1 MSAVLSFPTGVLSAS
16 EVRELADS
24 WRAALE
30 GLARH
35 VTTPGAGGLTPSDLP
50 LVKVDQHDIER
61 WEKRYPGLADVW
73 PLTPLQSGLLYHAAL
88 AGSSFDAYQVQLVL
102 HLGGNVEAD
111 RMRAAGQ
118 ALLDRHTS
126 LRTAFLTA
134 DDGEPV
140 QLVVDGV
147 VLPWQEIDLSTLR
160 DDISLALDRFLA
172 EDLDHHF
179 ALDTPP
185 LLRLTL
191 IRTGPERA
199 ELILTSHHLL
209 FDGWSL
215 PVLMTELLRLYATS
229 GDPAALP
236 RPRDFRQFLAW
247 LSGRDQEASTRAWA
261 DELDGVEE
269 PCLLASALT
278 APATPPGPDGRIGRL
293 DVPLSV
299 EDAIVVSRRAAELGV
314 TVNTLLQ
321 GAWGL
326 LLAQLTGRQDVVFGT
341 TVSGRPPEVAGS
353 DTMVGLFVN
362 TVPTR
367 VRFSPSDTVADLV
380 TGLQRRQTAL
390 LEHHHHGLTDLHR
403 LAGLDVLFDTLVA
416 YESYPVDRA
425 GISDAHTAAGVRV
438 TGIRPFTVTHYPLT
452 VIAAADPHL
461 RLHFQYQQNLIT
473 QDAAEDLA
481 ARFAHVLRGLTAEP
495 GTRLAGLDLLLPGER
510 DVLVRAFNDTSV
522 PLPELTVPELTA
534 RQARLTPEATA
545 VTDERGSLTY
555 RELETRANKL
565 AHALID
571 RGAGPESVVAVALP
585 RSAELVVV
593 ILGVLKSG
601 AAYLPLDPDFPQA
614 RLDHIL
620 SDARPLLILT
630 DGATSQTLPCPE
642 IPRLPVETL
651 TGSADSDPGRRT
663 RPDNAAYLMY
673 TSGSSGTPK
682 GVVITHG
689 NVVNG
694 VAGLVDS
701 IGTPPGGRTLA
712 GTSISFDVSVFEMFT
727 TLSTGGTVE
736 VVRDVLVLGERER
749 WDGSVLST
757 VPSAFAEL
765 AERLEGRVTADAVVF
780 AGEGLSAGLADRAR
794 DVLPGAHVVNAY
806 GQSETFYATTFTVPD
821 NCDLPAEAG
830 VPIGVPL
837 GNVRV
842 YVLGPGLAPVP
853 RGVRGELYVAG
864 ACMGRGYA
872 GRPDLTAE
880 RFVPDP
886 FGPPGSRM
894 YRTGDLGRH
903 TADGQLE
910 YAGRVDAQVKV
921 RGFRME
927 PAEVEAALA
936 EHPAVGQVVVIAI
949 GSGAGYR
956 LVAYVI
962 PSGETSSQDIRAFAE
977 TRLPSYMVPS
987 AVVLVDRFPLTPSG
1001 KLDRRALPEPEVTG
1015 TTYRAPRTRGED
1027 VLADLFAEVLELPRV
1042 GVDDDFFASGGHSLL
1057 ATRLVGRIRAEL
1069 GVEVPIRAVLETPT
1083 VARLATRLREDTRV
1097 RPPLTRVTRPER
1109 IPLSYAQRRM
1119 WFIDRFEGPSAT
1131 YNLPL
1136 AVRLH
1141 GALDVSAL
1149 GSAIVDVITRHESL
1163 RTLITEDD
1171 TGTAYQNVLP
1181 AEQVMPD
1188 IPVLTV
1194 TADAVPPLIA
1204 ELAAHEFD
1212 LYTELPIRVRLLRL
1226 APDEHVLVLVLHH
1239 IAADGASAAPL
1250 TRDLSTAYAARS
1262 GGQAPQWAQLP
1273 VQYADYTLWHA
1284 RLLGDEDDPDG
1295 LLAEQT
1301 GYWRTE
1307 LADVPVPI
1315 HLPTDRPRPPVASHR
1330 GDRVDFSIDPELMS
1344 AVDAL
1349 ALSNGATAAMV
1360 LQTALAV
1367 LLHQLGAGEDI
1378 TIGSPIAG
1386 RTDEVAADL
1395 VGFFVNTWVLRVGL
1409 SGNPAFSG
1417 LLQQVRGK
1425 ALAAYDNQ
1433 DAPFERLV
1441 ELLNP
1446 DRSTAYHPLFQIMF
1460 AWQNTAPVELDLPG
1474 LRMTAEQI
1482 PPLTAKFDLL
1492 VNLAPDAAG
1501 GASGAI
1507 EYATD
1512 LNDRES
1518 VERFG
1523 ERFLR
1528 VLRRI
1533 TADPETRIATVDV
1546 LHDSERDRLLRA
1558 VNDTSAPLP
1567 EATVTDLFERQAAA
1581 TPTTTAL
1588 VCGDTELTYQ
1598 QLRTRAVGLAG
1609 ALTRSGVGPETLVA
1623 IALPRTPDLVVAV
1636 LAVLMA
1642 GGAYVPVDPA
1652 HPSRRLGHVLDD
1664 AQPHLV
1670 LTDATAESTLPL
1682 DGFPTLRLDEAGEA
1696 PYRSPVRTR
1705 PDNLAYLMYT
1715 SGTTGL
1721 PKGVGITHE
1730 ALVNGVLALVR
1741 TVGVT
1746 HRTRMLAGT
1755 SINFDVSLF
1764 ELLTT
1769 LCAGGTVELVRDA
1782 LVLGE
1787 RDGWHGGVLSAVP
1800 SVLAGLVDDLAES
1813 IEADAVVLA
1822 GEALPSGLVRRIRA
1836 ALPGTRLI
1844 NAYGQSESFYASA
1857 YVATEDDETRPSGVV
1872 PVGTP
1877 LTNMRMYV
1885 LGSGLTPV
1893 PPGVVGELYVGG
1905 IVGRGYR
1912 ARPGLTAERFVPDP
1926 FGPPGTR
1933 MYRTGDLARLT
1944 ADGDAEVVGRADTQ
1958 VKVRGF
1964 RIEPAEVESLLT
1976 GHPGVAQAV
1985 VVVHE
1990 EPRGGRR
1997 LVGYVVPTGHG
2008 ALEDDVDLT
2017 LGLSVTELRG
2027 YLSARLPDYMVPAAF
2042 VLLDRL
2048 PLNTNGK
2055 LDRAALPEPEPAS
2068 VAYRA
2073 PASAPEQVLAAIYA
2087 EVLGLDRVG
2096 VDEDFFAL
2104 GGDSIRSIQ
2113 VVARARTRGVSVTPR
2128 QVFEHRTVA
2137 ELARA
2142 GLVQSEEGERPALA
2156 ELPGGAVG
2164 WMPLLPMARY
2174 LLELGGHHERYA
2186 MSTVLD
2192 LPKGIT
2198 EEGLA
2203 AVLTAVVDRH
2213 DALRSVLTAGPAP
2226 GMVVGAPGAVDPRTW
2241 TRVVDWDGS
2250 DGWEERVAA
2259 ELDSAAARLAPTK
2272 GVMAQ
2277 FVWLR
2282 PQAGPGCLLV
2292 VVHHLVVDGVSWRVL
2307 LGDLALAWGVVRGG
2321 GVPALPVGGT
2331 SVRRWSH
2338 ALVQEAL
2345 GGERVGELGWWR
2357 GVLAGPDVLVGRR
2370 VVDPGVDVMSTVDSV
2385 RVELSVGVT
2394 DALVRGLPGVYRCGV
2409 VDGLVAGLVVAV
2421 RGWRGSGDGSVVLRL
2436 EGHGREE
2443 QVVPGADLSRSVGW
2457 FTSMFPVRLE
2467 VGGFD
2472 VGEVVAGGGAAGGLV
2487 KSVKEQL
2494 AAVPDKG
2501 LGYGL
2506 LRFLNPETAKVL
2518 AGLPMGQI
2526 TFNYLGDL
2534 VSEAGADPGD
2544 GAWAQAPEGGGLRAW
2559 PAPDMPVMSAL
2570 DVSVAVTGEEPR
2582 LSAVLSFPTG
2592 VLSASEVRELA
2603 DSWRAALEGLARHVT
2618 TPGAGGLTPSDLP
2631 LVKVDQHDIERWEK
2645 RYPGLADV

>member
-1 MSAVLSFPTGVLSAS
+1 
-16 EVRELADS
+16 
-24 WRAALE
+24 
-30 GLARH
+30 
-35 VTTPGAGGLTPSDLP
+35 LTPSDLP
-50 LVKVDQHDIER
+50 LVTVDQQEIER
-61 WEKRYPGLADVW
+61 WEERYPGLADVW

-102 HLGGNVEAD
+102 HLGGNVDAG

-147 VLPWQEIDLSTLR
+147 VLPWREVDLSTLPEDR
-160 DDISLALDRFLA
+160 MSVDLDRFLA

-179 ALDTPP
+179 APDTPP

-191 IRTGPERA
+191 IRTGPDRA
-199 ELILTSHHLL
+199 ELVLTSHHLL

-215 PVLMTELLRLYATS
+215 PVLMTELLHLYATS

-236 RPRDFRQFLAW
+236 RPRDYRQFLAW
-247 LSGRDQEASTRAWA
+247 LSKRDQEASTLAWA

-269 PCLLASALT
+269 PTLLAPALT
-278 APATPPGPDGRIGRL
+278 APAVAPGPDGAIGRA
-293 DVPLSV
+293 DVPLSIQ
-299 EDAIVVSRRAAELGV
+299 DAIAVSRRAAELGV

-341 TVSGRPPEVAGS
+341 TVSGRPPEVAGVDS
-353 DTMVGLFVN
+353 MVGLFVN

-367 VRFSPSDTVADLV
+367 VRFTPSDTVADLV
-380 TGLQRRQTAL
+380 TGLQQRQASL

-403 LAGLDVLFDTLVA
+403 LAGLDALFDTLIA

-461 RLHFQYQQNLIT
+461 RLHFQYRRNLVT
-473 QDAAEDLA
+473 RDAAEELA
-481 ARFAHVLRGLTAEP
+481 ARLAHVLRALTGEP
-495 GTRLAGLDLLLPGER
+495 GTRLAELDLLLPGEH
-510 DVLVRAFNDTSV
+510 DVLVRVFNDTSV

-534 RQARLTPEATA
+534 RQACLTPDATA
-545 VTDERGSLTY
+545 VTDELVSLTY
-555 RELETRANKL
+555 RELETRANRM
-565 AHALID
+565 ANALID
-571 RGAGPESVVAVALP
+571 RGAGPESVIAVALP
-585 RSAELVVV
+585 RSVELVVA

-601 AAYLPLDPDFPQA
+601 AAYLPIDPEFPGA

-620 SDARPLLILT
+620 SDANPLLILT
-630 DGATSQTLPCPE
+630 DAATAQTLPCSE
-642 IPRLPVETL
+642 IPWLRVDT
-651 TGSADSDPGRRT
+651 ADERAGTVTDPGRRA
-663 RPDNAAYLMY
+663 RPDNSAYLMY

-682 GVVITHG
+682 GVVISHG

-701 IGTPPGGRTLA
+701 LGTLPGGRTLA

-757 VPSAFAEL
+757 VPSAFGEL
-765 AERLEGRVTADAVVF
+765 AERLKGRVTTDAVVF
-780 AGEGLSAGLADRAR
+780 AGEGLSTGLAYRVR
-794 DVLPGAHVVNAY
+794 EVLPGARVVNAY

-821 NCDLPAEAG
+821 DFGRPVESE

-903 TADGQLE
+903 NADGQLE
-910 YAGRVDAQVKV
+910 YAGRADAQVKV
-921 RGFRME
+921 RGYRIE

-936 EHPAVGQVVVIAI
+936 EHPAVAQVVVIAI
-949 GSGAGYR
+949 GGGAGHR

-962 PSGETSSQDIRAFAE
+962 PGGDTSPQDVRAFAE
-977 TRLPSYMVPS
+977 TRLPAYMVPS
-987 AVVLVDRFPLTPSG
+987 AVVLVDHFPLTPSG
-1001 KLDRRALPEPEVTG
+1001 KLDRRALPEPEATG
-1015 TTYRAPRTRGED
+1015 TAYRAPRTRGED
-1027 VLADLFAEVLELPRV
+1027 ALAVLFAKVLDLPRV
-1042 GVDDDFFASGGHSLL
+1042 GVDDDFFALGGHSLL

-1069 GVEVPIRAVLETPT
+1069 GAEVPIRAVLEEPT
-1083 VARLATRLREDTRV
+1083 VARLAARLRDDTRV
-1097 RPPLTRVTRPER
+1097 RPPLTRAARPER
-1109 IPLSYAQRRM
+1109 VPLSYAQRRM

-1141 GALDVSAL
+1141 GTLDVAAF

-1163 RTLITEDD
+1163 RTLVTEDD

-1181 AEQVMPD
+1181 ADWFVPD
-1188 IPVLTV
+1188 VPVLPV
-1194 TADAVPPLIA
+1194 TADDVPQLIA

-1212 LYTELPIRVRLLRL
+1212 LYTELPVRVRLLRL
-1226 APDEHVLVLVLHH
+1226 APDEHVLVLVIHH

-1250 TRDLSTAYAARS
+1250 TRDLSTAYAARI
-1262 GGQAPQWAQLP
+1262 GGRAPQWAPLA
-1273 VQYADYTLWHA
+1273 VQYADYSLWHA
-1284 RLLGDEDDPDG
+1284 GLLGEEDDPDS
-1295 LLAEQT
+1295 LLTEQA
-1301 GYWRTE
+1301 GYWRSE

-1315 HLPTDRPRPPVASHR
+1315 DLPTDRPRPPVAGHR

-1349 ALSNGATAAMV
+1349 ALSTGATAPMV

-1367 LLHQLGAGEDI
+1367 LLYQLGAGEDV

-1409 SGNPAFSG
+1409 SGNPAFSE
-1417 LLQQVRGK
+1417 LLRQVRGK
-1425 ALAAYDNQ
+1425 ALAAYDYQ

-1460 AWQNTAPVELDLPG
+1460 AWQNNAPVDLDLPG
-1474 LRMTAEQI
+1474 LRVTPEAI

-1492 VNLAPDAAG
+1492 VNLAPDADG

-1512 LNDRES
+1512 LNDRETI
-1518 VERFG
+1518 ERFG
-1523 ERFLR
+1523 DRFLR

-1533 TADPETRIATVDV
+1533 TADPEARIGTVDV
-1546 LHDSERDRLLRA
+1546 LDASERVRLLHEL
-1558 VNDTSAPLP
+1558 NDTSVTLP
-1567 EATVTDLFERQAAA
+1567 EETVTGLFERQAAA
-1581 TPTTTAL
+1581 TPAATAL
-1588 VCGDTELTYQ
+1588 VCGDVELTYD
-1598 QLRTRAVGLAG
+1598 QLRTRATALAG
-1609 ALTRSGVGPETLVA
+1609 ALARGGVGPDTLVA

-1642 GGAYVPVDPA
+1642 GGAYVPVDSA

-1664 AQPHLV
+1664 AQPHLM
-1670 LTDATAESTLPL
+1670 LTCAATESTLPL
-1682 DGFPTLRLDEAGEA
+1682 AGFPTLRLDEAGGEE
-1696 PYRSPVRTR
+1696 PYRGTVRTR
-1705 PDNLAYLMYT
+1705 LENLAYLMYT

-1730 ALVNGVLALVR
+1730 ALLNGVLALVR
-1741 TVGVT
+1741 AVGVT

-1787 RDGWHGGVLSAVP
+1787 RDGRPDGVPSGVLSAVP
-1800 SVLAGLVDDLAES
+1800 SVLAGLVDDIPEGTGAE
-1813 IEADAVVLA
+1813 AVVLA
-1822 GEALPSGLVRRIRA
+1822 GEALPSGLVRRIRG
-1836 ALPGTRLI
+1836 ALPGARVI
-1844 NAYGQSESFYASA
+1844 NAYGQSESFYAST
-1857 YVATEDDETRPSGVV
+1857 YEVTEDDETRASGVV
-1872 PVGTP
+1872 PVGRP
-1877 LTNMRMYV
+1877 LPNMRMYV
-1885 LGSGLTPV
+1885 LGPGLAPV

-1905 IVGRGYR
+1905 IVGRGYWR
-1912 ARPGLTAERFVPDP
+1912 RPGLTAERFVPDP
-1926 FGPPGTR
+1926 FGPPGAR

-1944 ADGDAEVVGRADTQ
+1944 ADGTFACVGRADTQ

-1964 RIEPAEVESLLT
+1964 RIEPAEVESVLT

-1990 EPRGGRR
+1990 GSAGGRR
-1997 LVGYVVPTGHG
+1997 LVGYVVATGHG
-2008 ALEDDVDLT
+2008 ALDDDVDLT
-2017 LGLSVTELRG
+2017 AGLSLTELRG
-2027 YLSARLPDYMVPAAF
+2027 YLSSRLPDYMVPAAF

-2048 PLNTNGK
+2048 PLNANGK
-2055 LDRAALPEPEPAS
+2055 LDRAALPEPEPAA
-2068 VAYRA
+2068 VCYRA
-2073 PASAPEQVLAAIYA
+2073 PRTDQEGILAAVYA
-2087 EVLGLDRVG
+2087 EVLGADRVG
-2096 VDEDFFAL
+2096 VDDDFFAI

-2113 VVARARTRGVSVTPR
+2113 VVARARTRGVFVTPR
-2128 QVFEHRTVA
+2128 QVFECRTVA

-2142 GLVQSEEGERPALA
+2142 ALAHSEEGDLPVLA

-2192 LPKGIT
+2192 LPEGIT
-2198 EEGLA
+2198 DEELA

-2213 DALRSVLTAGPAP
+2213 DALRSVLTTEPELGL
-2226 GMVVGAPGAVDPRTW
+2226 VVGAPGAVDPRAW
-2241 TRVVDWDGS
+2241 TRVVDVAGS
-2250 DGWEERVAA
+2250 DGWEKQVEA
-2259 ELDSAAARLAPTK
+2259 ELDAAAARLAPAE

-2277 FVWLR
+2277 FVRLR
-2282 PQAGPGCLLV
+2282 PQSGPGRLLV

-2307 LGDLALAWGVVRGG
+2307 LGDLAAVWGVVR
-2321 GVPALPVGGT
+2321 
-2331 SVRRWSH
+2331 
-2338 ALVQEAL
+2338 
-2345 GGERVGELGWWR
+2345 
-2357 GVLAGPDVLVGRR
+2357 
-2370 VVDPGVDVMSTVDSV
+2370 
-2385 RVELSVGVT
+2385 
-2394 DALVRGLPGVYRCGV
+2394 
-2409 VDGLVAGLVVAV
+2409 
-2421 RGWRGSGDGSVVLRL
+2421 
-2436 EGHGREE
+2436 
-2443 QVVPGADLSRSVGW
+2443 
-2457 FTSMFPVRLE
+2457 
-2467 VGGFD
+2467 
-2472 VGEVVAGGGAAGGLV
+2472 
-2487 KSVKEQL
+2487 
-2494 AAVPDKG
+2494 
-2501 LGYGL
+2501 
-2506 LRFLNPETAKVL
+2506 
-2518 AGLPMGQI
+2518 
-2526 TFNYLGDL
+2526 
-2534 VSEAGADPGD
+2534 
-2544 GAWAQAPEGGGLRAW
+2544 
-2559 PAPDMPVMSAL
+2559 
-2570 DVSVAVTGEEPR
+2570 
-2582 LSAVLSFPTG
+2582 
-2592 VLSASEVRELA
+2592 
-2603 DSWRAALEGLARHVT
+2603 
-2618 TPGAGGLTPSDLP
+2618 
-2631 LVKVDQHDIERWEK
+2631 
-2645 RYPGLADV
+2645 